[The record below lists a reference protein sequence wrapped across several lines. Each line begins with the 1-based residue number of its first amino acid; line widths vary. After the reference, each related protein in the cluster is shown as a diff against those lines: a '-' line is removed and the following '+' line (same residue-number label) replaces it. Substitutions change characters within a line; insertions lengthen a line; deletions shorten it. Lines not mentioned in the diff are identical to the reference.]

1 MRILNFRK
9 LITKLY
15 NDQGTTTAVSPTT
28 AVVGTRVLVVP
39 GCSIHIKLAPRWRPK
54 LRGGHVEAIII
65 GAKCAPRGGQN
76 ESHDGSNVT
85 QDRPCGHDWFVWSIP
100 IGKVTHRRFP

>member
-1 MRILNFRK
+1 MYYLSIG
-9 LITKLY
+9 TKFS
-15 NDQGTTTAVSPTT
+15 GTQLQYSSTHTSKISA
-28 AVVGTRVLVVP
+28 
-39 GCSIHIKLAPRWRPK
+39 KWRPK

-85 QDRPCGHDWFVWSIP
+85 QDRPSGHDWFVWSIP